1 MSKVSQGDTVKVHYT
16 GKLEDDSVFDSSLD
30 REPLQFTL
38 GKGQLIPGFEDAVV
52 GMEPGEQKSVKIP
65 VDKAYGPHRD
75 DMLVKV
81 KKEEFP
87 NDVDPEVGQQLQVS
101 QSNGQAFNVIVTD
114 IEDEEV
120 TLDANHPL
128 AGKDL
133 VFDIELI
140 DIV

>member
-1 MSKVSQGDTVKVHYT
+1 MSKVNEGDTVKVHYT
-16 GKLEDDSVFDSSLD
+16 GKLEDDSVFDSSVD
-30 REPLQFTL
+30 REPIEFTI

-52 GMEPGEQKSVKIP
+52 GMEPGDKKSVKIP

-75 DMLVKV
+75 DMVVKV
-81 KKEEFP
+81 NKSEFP

-101 QSNGQAFNVIVTD
+101 QSNGQTFNVVVTG
-114 IEDEEV
+114 IEDENV

-133 VFDIELI
+133 IFDIELI
-140 DIV
+140 DII